1 MIVILKLILSIFSLA
16 SVFFGRLLLKE
27 YKIFNKDIETKNT
40 SLAERILVNGII
52 FLLFS
57 LLISIFSFCLIIIFS
72 KVNVELFF

>member
-57 LLISIFSFCLIIIFS
+57 LLISVFSFCLIIIFS

>member
-27 YKIFNKDIETKNT
+27 YKIFNKDIETKST

-57 LLISIFSFCLIIIFS
+57 LLISVFSFCLIIIFS

>member
-16 SVFFGRLLLKE
+16 SIFFGRLLLKE
-27 YKIFNKDIETKNT
+27 YKLFNKDIETKNT

-52 FLLFS
+52 FLLFTV
-57 LLISIFSFCLIIIFS
+57 LVSIFFYCLIIIFS